1 MKCANCSNQAA
12 YVYEPTAGHII
23 PYCIADIPSFLKP
36 QLKAGYLKKAEGFD
50 DFLTEAIATVT
61 ESVKETEPVVEPVIE
76 EEPVVKK
83 APAKKTSKKAS
94 DVHADAE

>member
-12 YVYEPTAGHII
+12 YVYEPTAGHVI

-50 DFLTEAIATVT
+50 DFLTEAVNTAN
-61 ESVKETEPVVEPVIE
+61 ESVKEIEPVIEPVIE
-76 EEPVVKK
+76 EEPVKK
-83 APAKKTSKKAS
+83 APVKKTSKKPS
-94 DVHADAE
+94 DVHADEE

>member
-12 YVYEPTAGHII
+12 YVYEPTAGHVI

-50 DFLTEAIATVT
+50 DFLKEAINTVT
-61 ESVKETEPVVEPVIE
+61 ESVVETEPVVEPVIE
-76 EEPVVKK
+76 EEPEKK
-83 APAKKTSKKAS
+83 APVKKTSKKAS
-94 DVHADAE
+94 AVHADAE